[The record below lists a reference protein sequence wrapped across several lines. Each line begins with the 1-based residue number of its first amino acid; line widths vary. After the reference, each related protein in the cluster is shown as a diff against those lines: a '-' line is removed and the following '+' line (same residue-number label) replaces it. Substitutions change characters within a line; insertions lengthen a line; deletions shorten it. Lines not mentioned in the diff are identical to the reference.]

1 MVPDTDVINIIE
13 EMSTTTQVHNT
24 YSKDKNSFSSLKEK
38 ISRTAQFLQDLK
50 LISQDC
56 QDLEADHDDKEK
68 QIFNRRIVQVGAEIQ
83 DARDL
88 LSALCKHHLPD
99 RHWRLVFE
107 VVDEVDPSGSTG
119 LLSGFDMDPSVQF
132 FGIDWEKV
140 FGRCYGLSMQIK
152 QLEVLLKEDPEVE
165 IDILLINKMLRELA
179 AIEADVLSHSEAV
192 LRGRLSKSQRQLI
205 FDEQSKYAA
214 LTTVLKPKPSMS
226 KSRSFRDASLKSRPV
241 KYKRNKTTNLD
252 KLTSSMSAHTLK
264 CPSSSDEEHQAMISA
279 ADHTQCD
286 DKKSTVVTINSSSV
300 KQPRKNSG
308 TFMQNV
314 TSMFKNIR

>member
-1 MVPDTDVINIIE
+1 M
-13 EMSTTTQVHNT
+13 
-24 YSKDKNSFSSLKEK
+24 
-38 ISRTAQFLQDLK
+38 
-50 LISQDC
+50 
-56 QDLEADHDDKEK
+56 
-68 QIFNRRIVQVGAEIQ
+68 
-83 DARDL
+83 
-88 LSALCKHHLPD
+88 SALCKHHLPD

-214 LTTVLKPKPSMS
+214 LTTVLKPKVGTTLLFSCVITIT
-226 KSRSFRDASLKSRPV
+226 SLDQK
-241 KYKRNKTTNLD
+241 K
-252 KLTSSMSAHTLK
+252 KLFSSA
-264 CPSSSDEEHQAMISA
+264 
-279 ADHTQCD
+279 
-286 DKKSTVVTINSSSV
+286 NG
-300 KQPRKNSG
+300 N
-308 TFMQNV
+308 
-314 TSMFKNIR
+314 